1 MVTGLHSFF
10 RRLIL
15 TLAGNRLVTRL
26 VSRYGMRLGARR
38 FVAGEDWEQA
48 VVQVKALNDSRMS
61 TTLDYLG
68 ESVTDTAQ
76 ARAARD
82 TYLALLEKIDASG
95 VRASVS
101 LKLTQMG
108 LDISRELCVENVGA
122 IVRKAADLGNFVR
135 IDMEGSAYTQVTI
148 DIYRELRRDFDN
160 VGLVIQAYL
169 YRSEEDVRSLA
180 GLRPDLRLC
189 KGAYLEPADVA
200 FPRKADV
207 DENFKNLIALNLGQ
221 GGRTAVATHDEKIIS
236 WTEAYIR
243 ENRVPKELYEFQMLY
258 GIRPALQRRLAD
270 AGHPVRIYVPFGTE
284 WYPYFTRRLAERP
297 ANVLFFLGNLLRR

>member
-1 MVTGLHSFF
+1 VVTGLHSFF

>member
-15 TLAGNRLVTRL
+15 TLAGNRLVTRF

-68 ESVTDTAQ
+68 ESVTDTGQ

-82 TYLALLEKIDASG
+82 TYLALLENIDASG

-108 LDISRELCVENVGA
+108 LDISRELCLENVGA

-135 IDMEGSAYTQVTI
+135 IDMEGSAYTQATI

-180 GLRPDLRLC
+180 ALRPDLRLC

-200 FPRKADV
+200 FPRKVDV